1 MEVPPS
7 AGQTPDEGAAHD
19 RDRTAEDAAA
29 PRPLF
34 VPRGLVMLAALWV
47 FTSWILLF
55 GFRPPVQ
62 PQTASYGPTLEILF
76 ASVGVGIA
84 IGWPLLR
91 LSARPSA
98 APLLQS
104 ALDAV
109 ALAILLQVV
118 VWPLRLVSSWTLPRT
133 WMIVGALGVSI
144 ALSGAVLALTAGS
157 PSRRTRTRAMAARV
171 ALAALPLAVGIVG
184 EFIAPTSSPDFGAS
198 GQAAASSWRAA
209 LEYIV
214 PVSAPALLARC
225 AEAVPLD
232 PTASEWRLLRIGG
245 GVGAALWLS
254 ALLLRGFARKNPR
267 RPMGADPLS

>member
-1 MEVPPS
+1 MEAPPAS
-7 AGQTPDEGAAHD
+7 GQSPDEGRVDTEDRAAEEA
-19 RDRTAEDAAA
+19 TA

-84 IGWPLLR
+84 VGWPLLR

-133 WMIVGALGVSI
+133 WMIVAALGVSI

-157 PSRRTRTRAMAARV
+157 TRRRTRTRAMAACV

-184 EFIAPTSSPDFGAS
+184 EFIAPTASPDFGAS
-198 GQAAASSWRAA
+198 GQSASSWRAA
-209 LEYIV
+209 LEYLV

-245 GVGAALWLS
+245 GVGAALWL
-254 ALLLRGFARKNPR
+254 AAVLLSGFARKDPR
-267 RPMGADPLS
+267 RPMDADPLS